1 MKKTFKVSLPTNY
14 KLEVLFSQLPYL
26 ANLKDPIFQSSIE
39 DVINNR
45 EELQKYLLATGGFNN
60 SIQKS
65 LDLVVTDSHLND
77 AAVWHKSDLN
87 PQTDFFKKYQNPLDV
102 VFKDIAKC
110 YNKKD
115 QIKKNWRQNKKWSTL
130 PNIEKIIQELTKGKT
145 LVQLDFFS
153 GGKNEKFQIK
163 AMQLGLSEKNI
174 VF

>member
-1 MKKTFKVSLPTNY
+1 MKMKKTFKVSLPTNY

-26 ANLKDPIFQSSIE
+26 ANLKDPIFQSSIKY
-39 DVINNR
+39 VINNR

-102 VFKDIAKC
+102 VFKDIAKF
-110 YNKKD
+110 NAQNAIIGTLLTEIESSK
-115 QIKKNWRQNKKWSTL
+115 IKPKSIKRA
-130 PNIEKIIQELTKGKT
+130 
-145 LVQLDFFS
+145 LD
-153 GGKNEKFQIK
+153 
-163 AMQLGLSEKNI
+163 
-174 VF
+174 